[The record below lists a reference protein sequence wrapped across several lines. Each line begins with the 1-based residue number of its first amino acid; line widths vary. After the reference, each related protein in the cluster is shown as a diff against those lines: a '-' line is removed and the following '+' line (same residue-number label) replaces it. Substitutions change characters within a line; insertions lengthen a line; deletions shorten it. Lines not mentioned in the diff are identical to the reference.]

1 MELPQVLV
9 DVRALGKV
17 REFIFFVPESLLVH
31 EDWLLNSLHRGAH
44 LESPLTTPLRLV
56 GPCTDFAILLLYAVA
71 SFRVQVHEPRM
82 RPRALGKAG
91 SAFGDGK

>member
-17 REFIFFVPESLLVH
+17 REFVFFVPECLLVH
-31 EDWLLNSLHRGAH
+31 EDWPLNSLHRGAH
-44 LESPLTTPLRLV
+44 FESRLTTPLRSI
-56 GPCTDFAILLLYAVA
+56 GHCTDFVILLLYAVE

-82 RPRALGKAG
+82 RPRALAKAG